1 MRNNISDYYIRNR
14 EEASFLR
21 FLKKL
26 SLTWEE
32 DSNLQV
38 KRIHESEMNI
48 CKMPKKSTCNKPYVY
63 NSFQELAFFKNY
75 HN

>member
-1 MRNNISDYYIRNR
+1 MRNNSDCYLRNR

-21 FLKKL
+21 FLKQL
-26 SLTWEE
+26 SITSEE
-32 DSNLQV
+32 DNNLQV
-38 KRIHESEMNI
+38 KLIHESKMSI
-48 CKMPKKSTCNKPYVY
+48 CKMPKKSRCNKPYVY